1 MEPKDSN
8 KVKEKMANIY
18 TQIAER
24 EEKTT
29 EISDITYYKELA
41 FGSAGFFENGAFV
54 VKLRDNAEGKE
65 GKEGKEGIE
74 LYEIYNEVGELIATT
89 EMNKENYNLHL
100 NI

>member
-65 GKEGKEGIE
+65 GIE
-74 LYEIYNEVGELIATT
+74 LYEIYNAINDRYETRNCV
-89 EMNKENYNLHL
+89 NRK
-100 NI
+100 